1 MISMRKIIFPLGLAL
16 LLVMVQ
22 AVSYA
27 ATVKDTLVDKT
38 PQEIIKDYIKAIG
51 GEEKISSIKTI
62 VLVMEAEIQ
71 GMKIEIDTN
80 RDMEGMRLMQQM
92 VVDGNVIQKTVVKD
106 NEGYMSAMGQVKSL
120 SADELETLKT
130 NIYAFPE
137 LYYEEMGFTVNKGEN
152 ATIKGEDAYTIIVTN
167 SAGLESTE
175 YFSVATGLKLKMVA
189 DVAGDVEF
197 DEYQEVE
204 GIMFP
209 MKVTISN
216 PMLPV
221 PMETHVVSIQVNEP
235 LDNSLFE

>member
-1 MISMRKIIFPLGLAL
+1 MISMRKLIFPLIIAL
-16 LLVMVQ
+16 LFVTENVVAYGIGSRDFLQ
-22 AVSYA
+22 E
-27 ATVKDTLVDKT
+27 KT

-51 GEEKISSIKTI
+51 GEEKISGIKTI

-92 VVDGNVIQKTVVKD
+92 VVNGSVIQKTVVKD
-106 NEGYMSAMGQVKSL
+106 EEGYMSAMGQVKAL

-137 LYYEEMGFTVNKGEN
+137 LYYEEMGFTVTKGEN
-152 ATIKGEDAYTIIVTN
+152 ATINGEEAYMLEVTN
-167 SAGLESTE
+167 SAGLESKE
-175 YFSVATGLKLKMVA
+175 YFSVDTGLKLKMVA
-189 DVAGDVEF
+189 DVAGDVMF
-197 DEYQEVE
+197 DDYQEVK
-204 GIMFP
+204 GILFP

-221 PMETHVVSIQVNEP
+221 PMETHVVSIQLNEP

>member
-106 NEGYMSAMGQVKSL
+106 NEGQVKSL

>member
-137 LYYEEMGFTVNKGEN
+137 LYYE
-152 ATIKGEDAYTIIVTN
+152 
-167 SAGLESTE
+167 
-175 YFSVATGLKLKMVA
+175 
-189 DVAGDVEF
+189 
-197 DEYQEVE
+197 
-204 GIMFP
+204 
-209 MKVTISN
+209 
-216 PMLPV
+216 
-221 PMETHVVSIQVNEP
+221 
-235 LDNSLFE
+235 

>member
-1 MISMRKIIFPLGLAL
+1 MILMRKYIFPLLIVL
-16 LLVMVQ
+16 LFVTEHVVAHAIIGADPLPE
-22 AVSYA
+22 
-27 ATVKDTLVDKT
+27 KT

-51 GEEKISSIKTI
+51 GEQKISAIKTI

-92 VVDGNVIQKTVVKD
+92 VVNGSVIQKTVVKD
-106 NEGYMSAMGQVKSL
+106 DEGYMSAMGQVKTL

-137 LYYEEMGFTVNKGEN
+137 LYYEEMGFIVTKGEN
-152 ATIKGEDAYTIIVTN
+152 TLIKGEDAYTLMVTN
-167 SAGLESTE
+167 SAGLESKE
-175 YFSVATGLKLKMVA
+175 YFSVATGLKLKMIA

-197 DEYQEVE
+197 DDYQEVE
-204 GIMFP
+204 GILFP

-221 PMETHVVSIQVNEP
+221 PMETHVVRIQLNEP

>member
-1 MISMRKIIFPLGLAL
+1 MRKHIFPLIIAL
-16 LLVMVQ
+16 LFVTGNVVAHSISRTGPLPE
-22 AVSYA
+22 
-27 ATVKDTLVDKT
+27 KT

-51 GEEKISSIKTI
+51 GEEKITGIKTI

-92 VVDGNVIQKTVVKD
+92 VVNGSVIQKTVVK
-106 NEGYMSAMGQVKSL
+106 NEEGYMSAMGQVKSL

-137 LYYEEMGFTVNKGEN
+137 LYYEEMGFTVTKGEN
-152 ATIKGEDAYTIIVTN
+152 ATIKGEDAYMLLVTN
-167 SAGLESTE
+167 SAGLESKE
-175 YFSVATGLKLKMVA
+175 YFSVASGLKLKMVA

-197 DEYQEVE
+197 DDYQEVE
-204 GIMFP
+204 GILFP

-221 PMETHVVSIQVNEP
+221 PMETHVVSIALNEP